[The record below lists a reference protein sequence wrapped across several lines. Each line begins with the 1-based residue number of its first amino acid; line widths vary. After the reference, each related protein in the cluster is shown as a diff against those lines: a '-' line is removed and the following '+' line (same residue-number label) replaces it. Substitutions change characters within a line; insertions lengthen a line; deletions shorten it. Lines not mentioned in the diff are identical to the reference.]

1 MTLKKLILL
10 TILVGFTF
18 SCKSKKNIAN
28 QKPKQNVE
36 TVKQQDTE
44 KQTNTVTKQPESI
57 ANATLYYIETYKDV
71 AMDEMRRF
79 NIPASIKLAQGILE
93 SGSGRSELTKRSNN
107 HFGIK
112 CHTEWNGKR
121 TYHDDD
127 EKGECFRVYQDPRK
141 SFRDH
146 SLFLTQ
152 RKRYSNL
159 FKLHKGDYVSWA
171 KGLSEAGYA
180 TDRRYPAKLI
190 AVIEKYELHKYD
202 TEVLGKPFKIEESDE
217 WVENS
222 NMYVVQKGDTLY
234 SISKRYGLTV
244 EQLKQLNGLTSNNLA
259 IGQKLIINK

>member
-1 MTLKKLILL
+1 MNLKNLILII
-10 TILVGFTF
+10 ILVGFTF
-18 SCKSKKNIAN
+18 SCKSKRKVAN
-28 QKPKQNVE
+28 QKPKQKIE
-36 TVKQQDTE
+36 SVKPIENE
-44 KQTNTVTKQPESI
+44 KQHKTVTTEPESI
-57 ANATLYYIETYKDV
+57 ANATLHYIETYKEV

-127 EKGECFRVYQDPRK
+127 EKGECFRVYQDPRT

-202 TEVLGKPFKIEESDE
+202 TEVLGKPFEIKQSDE

-222 NMYVVQKGDTLY
+222 NLYIVQKGDTLY

-244 EQLKQLNGLTSNNLA
+244 EQLMKLNGLTSNNLA
-259 IGQKLIINK
+259 IGQKLVINK

>member
-1 MTLKKLILL
+1 MNLKNLILII
-10 TILVGFTF
+10 ILVGFTF
-18 SCKSKKNIAN
+18 SCKSKRKVAN
-28 QKPKQNVE
+28 QKPKQKIENVKPIE
-36 TVKQQDTE
+36 NE
-44 KQTNTVTKQPESI
+44 KQPKTLTTEPESI
-57 ANATLYYIETYKDV
+57 ANTTLHYIETYKEV

-127 EKGECFRVYQDPRK
+127 EKGECFRVYQDPRT

-202 TEVLGKPFKIEESDE
+202 TEVLGKPFEIKQSDE

-222 NMYVVQKGDTLY
+222 NLYIVQKGDTLY

-244 EQLKQLNGLTSNNLA
+244 EQLMKLNGLTSNNLA
-259 IGQKLIINK
+259 IGQKLVINK